1 MSLLVIEDLSLRI
14 AGRPLLENASLTVEP
29 GRRIGLVGRNG
40 AGKTTLLRA
49 IAGEIHVDG
58 GTIRLSAR
66 ARLGQVKQETPS
78 GDQSLLETVLE
89 ADVERMELLTEAET
103 ADPFRLADVHERL
116 RAIDADAAPARAAT
130 ILAGLGFDEAAQAR
144 PVNDFSGG
152 WRMRVALASALFLN
166 PDLLLLDEP
175 TNHLDLEATMWLE
188 GWLAKFP
195 GAALIVSHDRG
206 MLDRA
211 VEAIA
216 HLDRGKIT
224 LTTGGYSEFVRLRTE
239 RAAQLKSQ
247 AERVAEERERIQ
259 SFVDRFR
266 AKATKARQAQSR
278 LKALAKL
285 PVIENVI
292 EDAPTRFAFPE
303 PTRLSPPILAFDKVA
318 IGYDGVPVLS
328 GIHLSIDMDDRI
340 ALLGANGNGKST
352 LAKLIAGRLE
362 PISGEMRR
370 AQKLTVG
377 YFAQHQSEEL
387 VLTQS
392 PIDHMQRALQ
402 RAAIAQVRAQL
413 ARFGLDAD
421 RAETKVGALSGGE
434 KARLLLALA
443 TRDAPHLLVLDEPT
457 NHLDIDAR
465 EALVRALSAYTGAVL
480 LITHD
485 PHLVELIADRLWL
498 VADGKVVDYDGDL
511 DDYREWLVARARAQ
525 RDAAKGSD
533 TNGNRNRSRRD
544 RADQRLALAPL
555 RKAVRDAELR
565 VAKLAAERAK
575 IEERLADSTIYSEP
589 RKGDLLAANLR
600 LAAIAREVAEAEN
613 EWLDAESALSEAS

>member
-1 MSLLVIEDLSLRI
+1 
-14 AGRPLLENASLTVEP
+14 
-29 GRRIGLVGRNG
+29 
-40 AGKTTLLRA
+40 
-49 IAGEIHVDG
+49 
-58 GTIRLSAR
+58 
-66 ARLGQVKQETPS
+66 
-78 GDQSLLETVLE
+78 
-89 ADVERMELLTEAET
+89 
-103 ADPFRLADVHERL
+103 
-116 RAIDADAAPARAAT
+116 
-130 ILAGLGFDEAAQAR
+130 
-144 PVNDFSGG
+144 
-152 WRMRVALASALFLN
+152 
-166 PDLLLLDEP
+166 
-175 TNHLDLEATMWLE
+175 
-188 GWLAKFP
+188 
-195 GAALIVSHDRG
+195 LIVSHDRG

-318 IGYDGVPVLS
+318 IGYGGVPVLS

>member
-175 TNHLDLEATMWLE
+175 TNHLDLEATRWLE

-206 MLDRA
+206 LLDRS

-318 IGYDGVPVLS
+318 IGYGGVPVLS